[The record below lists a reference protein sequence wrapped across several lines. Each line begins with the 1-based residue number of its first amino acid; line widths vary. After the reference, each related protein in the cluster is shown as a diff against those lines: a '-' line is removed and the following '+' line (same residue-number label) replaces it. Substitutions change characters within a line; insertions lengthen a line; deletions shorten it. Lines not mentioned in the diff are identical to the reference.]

1 MFLYYSLLVIKTEV
15 VFTSTQASRGKT
27 DTAKDFHYEPQCG
40 EIGYAKRRQEHKL
53 LKCTAVHTLFSG
65 LIDDISIYS

>member
-1 MFLYYSLLVIKTEV
+1 MIKTEV